1 MRVLLCASVIALAIG
16 CGDSHRVNPHDGSTG
31 FDGGGQPLDG
41 GSSPDDDGGPIV
53 TVDGGPIV
61 TSDSGPPPFDAGPPQ
76 ACDNPGATELVPCG
90 NCGTVQ
96 RFCTSAGEWVYG
108 SCEDQGECVPGTMDN
123 VSCGDC
129 GTQTAR
135 CTTACMW
142 ERTGACTGEG
152 ECTPGESLRTGEGCP
167 SGQQRDLTC
176 NAACT
181 FVEESAC
188 SAEACSTPGDFATAP
203 CGMCGTRQRFCTASH
218 TWDDSAA
225 CMGEGVCMPGTTG
238 STACGMCGT
247 RATRCTTGCG
257 WEPYGACTGEGVCV
271 PGTMTRIAEGCPAG
285 QTRLVSCSATCGYTT
300 VEACSAIVS
309 VDVLLLLDVTGSNAT
324 RVVNSRSLFA
334 TNLIR
339 PLIGLGDVAVG
350 IAYYA
355 DFPLSSY
362 GSAGDRP
369 FEGGIEPVRT
379 AASVEAELGGSPSM
393 AGADTPESGIEALS
407 ILTGG
412 TPPSSALPMVCSSGR
427 VAGGCWRPGAERVVI
442 LYTDAAQ
449 HNGPSLD
456 GTGLYSPYTGISPAP
471 ATWPAVLARM
481 TASATQTELIVLAA
495 PGLDTRAQHARM
507 ISDLGQPADNVI
519 DAPEAS
525 LGAAMTAAVARV
537 RAIGG
542 Y

>member
-1 MRVLLCASVIALAIG
+1 MRVLLCVSVIALAIG
-16 CGDSHRVNPHDGSTG
+16 CSDSHRAGPRDGSTG
-31 FDGGGQPLDG
+31 TDGGGQVLDG
-41 GSSPDDDGGPIV
+41 GPGMDDGGPPVIP
-53 TVDGGPIV
+53 DGGPI
-61 TSDSGPPPFDAGPPQ
+61 TRDGGPPPFDAGPPQ

-96 RFCTSAGEWVYG
+96 RFCTSAGEWAYG
-108 SCEDQGECVPGTMDN
+108 TCMGQGECAPGTLDD

-129 GTQTAR
+129 GTQSAR

-142 ERTGACTGEG
+142 ERTGACTDEG
-152 ECTPGESLRTGEGCP
+152 ECTPGQSVRTGEGCP

-188 SAEACSTPGDFATAP
+188 SAEGCPTPGALETVS
-203 CGMCGTRQRFCTASH
+203 CGMCGERQRFCTASR
-218 TWDDSAA
+218 TWDESAA
-225 CMGEGVCMPGTTG
+225 CTGEGVCMPGTTG
-238 STACGMCGT
+238 SMACGMCGT
-247 RATRCTTGCG
+247 RATRCTTGCA
-257 WEPYGACTGEGVCV
+257 WEPFGSCTGEGVCV
-271 PGTMTRIAEGCPAG
+271 PGTMTRTGDGCPAG
-285 QTRLVSCSATCGYTT
+285 QTRLVSCTASCGYAT
-300 VEACSAIVS
+300 VEACEAMTP
-309 VDVLLLLDVTGSNAT
+309 VDVVLLLDVTGSNAA
-324 RVVNSRSLFA
+324 RVVANRSLFA

-339 PLIGLGDVAVG
+339 PLIALGDVAVG

-355 DFPLSSY
+355 DFPVSSY
-362 GSAGDRP
+362 GSTGDRP
-369 FEGGIEPVRT
+369 FEGGIEPLRT
-379 AASVEAELGGSPSM
+379 AATVEAELGTSPSQ
-393 AGADTPESGIEALS
+393 GGNDTPESGIEALS

-412 TPPSSALPMVCSSGR
+412 TPPSSALPMTCSTGR

-449 HNGPSLD
+449 HNGPSAV

-471 ATWPAVLARM
+471 ATWPTVLSRM
-481 TASATQTELIVLAA
+481 TATATATELIVLAA
-495 PGLDTRAQHARM
+495 PGTDTRAQHDRM
-507 ISDLGQPADNVI
+507 ISDLGQPAGNVI
-519 DAPEAS
+519 DAPETS